1 MISLRATLGQ
11 HNNKNNYSD
20 IIWHTGCFSDKAY
33 EILRYYDN
41 IDRHITNGDRDTNF
55 QNDSKLKR
63 HSIRSISWILQRNF
77 LTNEIELVISV
88 NLEEGGELDRN
99 FGIEF
104 AKNHIIKFIR
114 QRMRKLLLH
123 YALFKLFKKDYYD
136 IYYYFDIMDFRYVYN
151 LSWLEAY
158 QVKCY
163 GYKSSEYEIRH
174 TACIKYSEV
183 DNLIKYLKTNE
194 VIDQDLIGVP
204 LDPFEIEGRRTFGED
219 IRKTLFRTG
228 INEEVRSFHYNY
240 IKNLKKL
247 KERWE
252 NLNMPS
258 INAHFKVIDF
268 LTEAIE
274 FWFIPDQKD
283 VINA

>member
-11 HNNKNNYSD
+11 HSNKNNHSD
-20 IIWHTGCFSDKAY
+20 IIWRTGCFSDKAY

-41 IDRHITNGDRDTNF
+41 IDRHITNGDRD
-55 QNDSKLKR
+55 
-63 HSIRSISWILQRNF
+63 
-77 LTNEIELVISV
+77 
-88 NLEEGGELDRN
+88 
-99 FGIEF
+99 IEF

-183 DNLIKYLKTNE
+183 DNLIKYLKTGE